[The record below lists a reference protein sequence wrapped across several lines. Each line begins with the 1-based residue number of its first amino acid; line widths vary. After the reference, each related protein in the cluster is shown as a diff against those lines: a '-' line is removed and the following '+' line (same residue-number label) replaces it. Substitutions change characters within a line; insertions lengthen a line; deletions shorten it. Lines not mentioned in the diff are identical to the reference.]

1 MVSLFSFQGQD
12 QNKNKII
19 IIFKADDSFYFQRQ
33 QQVPD
38 SIAVIRECIFFL
50 CCRNRSDA
58 LHECSLHRT
67 TRMSIGVGKITY
79 RNSGKKSKVEEESRR
94 KKYI

>member
-1 MVSLFSFQGQD
+1 MIRFIFSGSNRCPIVLPLFVNVF
-12 QNKNKII
+12 
-19 IIFKADDSFYFQRQ
+19 
-33 QQVPD
+33 
-38 SIAVIRECIFFL
+38 FFL

-79 RNSGKKSKVEEESRR
+79 RNRGKKSKVEEESRR

>member
-1 MVSLFSFQGQD
+1 MESQVISLFSFQGQD

-38 SIAVIRECIFFL
+38 SIAVIRECIFF
-50 CCRNRSDA
+50 CVV
-58 LHECSLHRT
+58 ET
-67 TRMSIGVGKITY
+67 VRMHCTSAAYIGQQ
-79 RNSGKKSKVEEESRR
+79 E
-94 KKYI
+94 

>member
-1 MVSLFSFQGQD
+1 VISLFSFQGQD

-38 SIAVIRECIFFL
+38 SIAVIRECIFFFVL
-50 CCRNRSDA
+50 
-58 LHECSLHRT
+58 
-67 TRMSIGVGKITY
+67 
-79 RNSGKKSKVEEESRR
+79 SKPFGCTARVQLT
-94 KKYI
+94 